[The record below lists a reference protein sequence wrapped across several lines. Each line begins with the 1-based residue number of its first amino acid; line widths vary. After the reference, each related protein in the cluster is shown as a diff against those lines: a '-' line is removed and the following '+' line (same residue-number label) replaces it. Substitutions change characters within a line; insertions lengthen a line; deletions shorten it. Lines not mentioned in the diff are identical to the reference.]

1 MIFSGACDVLSRTV
15 RGAKIR
21 AIGGS
26 YLVVTSL
33 FLLILFINL
42 VGLLPYTFRVRS
54 HIVFVLTFGF
64 SFWFGLVSSRIVF
77 GHVLTPMAN
86 LVFIGVGVLGGAIL
100 CWVEKLRIF
109 LRVFTL
115 RIRLVVNT
123 AVGQAAFSLMGGLA
137 VSYFFEGKGWLILVV
152 IAGVGLL
159 MVEVAVSLIQAYL
172 FCLLLRFYRN
182 EHSV

>member
-1 MIFSGACDVLSRTV
+1 M
-15 RGAKIR
+15 
-21 AIGGS
+21 
-26 YLVVTSL
+26 
-33 FLLILFINL
+33 
-42 VGLLPYTFRVRS
+42 
-54 HIVFVLTFGF
+54 
-64 SFWFGLVSSRIVF
+64 
-77 GHVLTPMAN
+77 
-86 LVFIGVGVLGGAIL
+86 
-100 CWVEKLRIF
+100 EKLRIF